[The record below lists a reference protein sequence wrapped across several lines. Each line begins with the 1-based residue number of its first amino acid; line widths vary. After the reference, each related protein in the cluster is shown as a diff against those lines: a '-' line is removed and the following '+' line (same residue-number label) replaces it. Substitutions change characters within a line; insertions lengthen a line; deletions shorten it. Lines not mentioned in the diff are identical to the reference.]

1 MELKQQETSKIVEE
15 VLQDDY
21 IKFQLVSYSI
31 EEDVEERSSRVL
43 ARVQRSDQDQPFV
56 VEGSGVGALD
66 AFFAAVRMRL
76 GEEYPSVR
84 AIIFSSLAAKDVP
97 GSDQDHPT
105 DAEAEVNIRIQNSY
119 GDSFEFVNRS
129 RSLLRASLHGLLE
142 TVEYFVNSE
151 RTYVRLL
158 QALEH
163 YRQEGRSDLIDKYTS
178 LLSIVVRNT
187 SYEEVSERLKKGD
200 N

>member
-15 VLQDDY
+15 VLQEDY
-21 IKFQLVSYSI
+21 LNFQLVSYSI
-31 EEDVEERSSRVL
+31 EESADENNSRVL
-43 ARVQRSDQDQPFV
+43 ARIQRSDHDQPFV

-66 AFFAAVRMRL
+66 AFFSALRTRL

-105 DAEAEVNIRIQNSY
+105 DAEAEVNIQIQNSY
-119 GDSFEFVNRS
+119 GDSFEFTNTS
-129 RSLLRASLHGLLE
+129 RSLLRASLDGLLD

-151 RTYVRLL
+151 RTYIRLL

-163 YRQEGRSDLIDKYTS
+163 YRKEGRSDLIDKYTS

-187 SYEEVSERLKKGD
+187 SYEEVSERLKRGEI
-200 N
+200 